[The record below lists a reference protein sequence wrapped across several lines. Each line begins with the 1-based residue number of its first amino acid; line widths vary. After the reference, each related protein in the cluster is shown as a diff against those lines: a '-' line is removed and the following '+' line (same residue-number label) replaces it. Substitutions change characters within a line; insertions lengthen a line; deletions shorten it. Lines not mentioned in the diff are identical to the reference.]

1 MMWFFYFAD
10 VCENIGFWGM
20 LISGLLLLAVA
31 IMALIYYCDN
41 DAQYAFDER
50 GFKPVKVLCMLSLSM
65 LLFTFVP
72 SKKTVYLMAGT
83 QVVENFLDNSEEICK
98 LPNNTAKLLNN
109 CIDELNAM
117 FDEDDTNDT
126 TNNE

>member
-10 VCENIGFWGM
+10 ICENIGFWGM
-20 LISGLLLLAVA
+20 LISGLLLLAVG
-31 IMALIYYCDN
+31 IMALIYYCDG
-41 DAQYAFDER
+41 DAQHVFDKR
-50 GFKPVKVLCMLSLSM
+50 GFKPVKVMCMLSLSM
-65 LLFTFVP
+65 LLFSFVP

-83 QVVENFLDNSEEICK
+83 QVVENFLDNSEEICR

-117 FDEDDTNDT
+117 LDEDDTTDT

>member
-10 VCENIGFWGM
+10 ICENIGFWGM
-20 LISGLLLLAVA
+20 LISGLLLLAVG
-31 IMALIYYCDN
+31 IMTLIYYCDT
-41 DAQYAFDER
+41 DAQHAFDKR
-50 GFKPVKVLCMLSLSM
+50 GFKPGKVMFILSLSM
-65 LLFTFVP
+65 LLFSFVP

-83 QVVENFLDNSEEICK
+83 HVVENFLDNSEEICK

-117 FDEDDTNDT
+117 LDENETI
-126 TNNE
+126 NNE